1 MSIIALGYPRWKHDD
16 SGGAARDGGGL
27 AAPLPSVNALHCPLR
42 ISSHMRRSLQLL
54 SLAIVACLPACVSA
68 QGYPF
73 SQRGTVSQMVA
84 FTRLEIEYGRPTAR
98 GRALF
103 GALVPWDSVWHPG
116 ADSATTLT
124 VSQAVTFEG
133 RQLPAGA
140 YSLWLIPRVAGPW
153 TLIVSRATGIPHT
166 PYPGVGSDV
175 LRIDVAPDSASR
187 VETLTY
193 MFPQVLRDT
202 AVLRLQW
209 GDVGVS
215 IRVNAPYR
223 PRDVPAR

>member
-1 MSIIALGYPRWKHDD
+1 V
-16 SGGAARDGGGL
+16 SGGARLWSVSRRSGNGILLCRLVTGCHGIPAVPHVTL
-27 AAPLPSVNALHCPLR
+27 ILP
-42 ISSHMRRSLQLL
+42 SHMRRALQLL
-54 SLAIVACLPACVSA
+54 SLAVAIALPAHASA

-124 VSQAVTFEG
+124 VSQPVTFEG

-140 YSLWLIPRVAGPW
+140 YSLWLIPRAAGPW
-153 TLIVSRATGIPHT
+153 TLIVSRATGIQHT
-166 PYPGVGSDV
+166 PYPGAGSDV
-175 LRIDVAPDSASR
+175 MRIDVAPDSASR

-193 MFPQVLRDT
+193 AFPQVLRDT

-209 GDVGVS
+209 GDAGVS
-215 IRVNAPYR
+215 IRVSAPYR
-223 PRDVPAR
+223 PGSAGRPSD